1 MRQIERIVVAL
12 DLSVYSQGILEY
24 ALTVARRTSSELV
37 LVNVINRRNLEA
49 AKQAF
54 NAEHPGGF
62 SMDKF
67 VGDDVRRRKR
77 QLMEMMAECGAETD
91 PCRIDIRTGVP
102 FEEIL
107 NAVEAE
113 VVDLLVMGRT
123 GRTNLPGFLFG
134 STAEKLFRHSPVP
147 VLSVRVKPLS

>member
-1 MRQIERIVVAL
+1 MRQIEKIAVAL

-24 ALTVARRTSSELV
+24 ALTVARRTSAELV
-37 LVNVINRRNLEA
+37 LVNVINRRSLEA

-67 VGDDVRRRKR
+67 VGDDVKRRRR
-77 QLMEMMAECGAETD
+77 QITELVAECGAGND
-91 PCRIDIRTGVP
+91 PVRIVIRTGVP

-107 NAVEAE
+107 NAVEE
-113 VVDLLVMGRT
+113 EEVDLLVMGPK
-123 GRTNLPGFLFG
+123 GRTNLPGFLSG
-134 STAEKLFRHSPVP
+134 SSAEKLFRHSPVP
-147 VLSVRVKPLS
+147 VLSVREKPLP

>member
-1 MRQIERIVVAL
+1 MRQIERIAVAL
-12 DLSVYSQGILEY
+12 DLSVYSRGILEY
-24 ALTVARRTSSELV
+24 ALIVARRTSAELV
-37 LVNVINRRNLEA
+37 LVNVINRRSLEA
-49 AKQAF
+49 AEQAF

-67 VGDDVRRRKR
+67 VGDDVKRRRR
-77 QLMEMMAECGAETD
+77 QLDDLIADCGAGNN
-91 PCRIDIRTGVP
+91 PVRIDIRTGVP

-107 NAVEAE
+107 NALEE
-113 VVDLLVMGRT
+113 EESDLLVMGRT

-147 VLSVRVKPLS
+147 VLSVRVNPLA